1 MRGDETRSSYVRCVQ
16 GNQPN
21 IPARTTCRHGLY
33 NSMVHAHL
41 CYSYCTDQRT
51 SYLCMDPVSPPPI
64 LEVFCCTT
72 NEYSHLQRSPM
83 SFIETL
89 LQLSILSGKRSI
101 SRMKCRVIWM
111 GYYFPALEKIK
122 KLKSTV
128 ARFLVWQPVLNT
140 APTSQLGGGRHCF
153 WGCITPIYRTELMF

>member
-1 MRGDETRSSYVRCVQ
+1 MDHHSSSRHILVFYLNVDLKSGHFLSVIEL
-16 GNQPN
+16 
-21 IPARTTCRHGLY
+21 IP
-33 NSMVHAHL
+33 
-41 CYSYCTDQRT
+41 D
-51 SYLCMDPVSPPPI
+51 I
-64 LEVFCCTT
+64 IVFCCTT

-89 LQLSILSGKRSI
+89 LQLRSI
-101 SRMKCRVIWM
+101 SRMKCTVIWM
-111 GYYFPALEKIK
+111 GYYFPVLEKIK